1 MAEKHEAA
9 DCVGVRPA
17 GGDYHGVERRR
28 GVDQGKMVVTTVY
41 RSVFYALLLFNVI
54 LTISVLN
61 LTLFAQKGPRYT
73 ADDGA
78 RERQERISSDQAL
91 AARIDRIHAL
101 LEDKG
106 H

>member
-1 MAEKHEAA
+1 
-9 DCVGVRPA
+9 
-17 GGDYHGVERRR
+17 
-28 GVDQGKMVVTTVY
+28 MVVTTVY
-41 RSVFYALLLFNVI
+41 RGAFYALLVFNMI
-54 LTISVLN
+54 LTISVIN
-61 LTLFAQKGPRYT
+61 LTFFAKKGARYT

-78 RERQERISSDQAL
+78 RERQERIASDQAL